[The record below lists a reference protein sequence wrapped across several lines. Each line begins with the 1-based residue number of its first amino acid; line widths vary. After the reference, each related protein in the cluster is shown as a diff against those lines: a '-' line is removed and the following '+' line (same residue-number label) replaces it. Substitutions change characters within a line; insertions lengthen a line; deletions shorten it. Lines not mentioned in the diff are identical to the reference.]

1 MNSKLTISIIIPTH
15 NSEQYI
21 SRIEDCLFAQSFTDF
36 EAVFIVSGEDRSA
49 EMLEVAADKDSRI
62 RIIKDDNSSYGH
74 KINVGIAAAQG
85 EYISIWESDDEYDPE
100 FLSELNAAM
109 EPEVDFVKGSFAMFI
124 GDGQGRKTM
133 PCGLVGDADANRII
147 DLKQEPQFKAN
158 LYTHIWTGLYRTA
171 FLRENDIICNET
183 LGASFQD
190 TGFSVLC
197 ALYGQKIKFA
207 PKATYLYRM
216 DNVKSSSKDDTKYL
230 CIKEEFDWIAS
241 QMKAR
246 GFEDSESLGYYEKCR
261 STSYLWNA
269 KRLHEIPRAKFLEAV
284 QQDFQPEGLEEIFA
298 TREEEYRLIDFLC
311 GSEECILWGA
321 AGLGRDIL
329 YLQEF
334 LGKHGITKVVD
345 NNPSIVGSAV
355 YSYTVEKPENSIC
368 NFEGKFIIA
377 GRNSADE
384 IKRQLLEN
392 GVDEARIV
400 TIKQPVNREDFML
413 TIGERLK
420 IKKGL

>member
-1 MNSKLTISIIIPTH
+1 MNNKPTISIIIPTH

-21 SRIEDCLFAQSFTDF
+21 SRIEDCLFAQSFSDF
-36 EAVFIVSGEDRSA
+36 EAVFIVSGDDRSG
-49 EMLEVAADKDSRI
+49 EMLEDAAGKDSRI

-124 GDGQGRKTM
+124 GDSQGRKTM
-133 PCGLVGDADANRII
+133 PCSLVGDADANRII

-158 LYTHIWTGLYRTA
+158 LYTHIWTGLYRTS
-171 FLRENDIICNET
+171 FLRDNNIICNET
-183 LGASFQD
+183 PGASFQD

-197 ALYGQKIKFA
+197 ALHGQKIKFA

-230 CIKEEFDWIAS
+230 CIKEEFDWIAA
-241 QMKAR
+241 QMRAR
-246 GFEDSESLGYYEKCR
+246 GFSDKESEEYFNQCR
-261 STSYLWNA
+261 NTSYLWNA
-269 KRLHEIPRAKFLEAV
+269 KRIHEIPRAKFLEAV
-284 QQDFQPEGLEEIFA
+284 QQEFQPEGLEEILA
-298 TREEEYRLIDFLC
+298 TREKEHRLIEFLC
-311 GSEECILWGA
+311 GEENCILWGA

-329 YLQEF
+329 YLQKF
-334 LGKHGITKVVD
+334 IGKHAIIKVVD
-345 NNPSIVGSAV
+345 NNPNLLGTTVAG
-355 YSYTVEKPENSIC
+355 YTVDKPDDFANY
-368 NFEGKFIIA
+368 EGNFIIA
-377 GRNSADE
+377 GRNCANI
-384 IKRQLLEN
+384 IKQELIEK

-413 TIGERLK
+413 YTPLK
-420 IKKGL
+420 VMKK